1 MNRQTGYY
9 FFACVHS
16 YRYIIYLYMSSF
28 MTDLEESAA
37 DCDKEEPEGF
47 EERHFCTFITTVTD
61 KILT

>member
-16 YRYIIYLYMSSF
+16 YRYIIYLYISF